1 MFDPSVTLFLL
12 CFWLLSFLKLDISF
26 REMNKSELLLHA
38 HCFSMWRHPKPDRSC
53 LKFERDPVARVGIW
67 EAGLAHWVTPIPPF
81 TALDSSGPDISRTNV
96 IIMDIRSFFKKN
108 CWPWV
113 IRGEETEETDED
125 LIKKLRDEWEGGVLR
140 RLHSVQKQP
149 PLY

>member
-1 MFDPSVTLFLL
+1 MFNPSVTLFLL

-26 REMNKSELLLHA
+26 REMNKSYLLLHA
-38 HCFSMWRHPKPDRSC
+38 HCFSMWRHPKPDRPC
-53 LKFERDPVARVGIW
+53 LKFEGDPVARVGIW
-67 EAGLAHWVTPIPPF
+67 EAGLAHWVTPVPPF

-96 IIMDIRSFFKKN
+96 IIMDIRSFFKKK
-108 CWPWV
+108 
-113 IRGEETEETDED
+113 IAGRGSSEER
-125 LIKKLRDEWEGGVLR
+125 KLRRLMRTWLKSSGMGGVLR

>member
-1 MFDPSVTLFLL
+1 
-12 CFWLLSFLKLDISF
+12 
-26 REMNKSELLLHA
+26 
-38 HCFSMWRHPKPDRSC
+38 
-53 LKFERDPVARVGIW
+53 
-67 EAGLAHWVTPIPPF
+67 
-81 TALDSSGPDISRTNV
+81 
-96 IIMDIRSFFKKN
+96 MDIRSFFKKN